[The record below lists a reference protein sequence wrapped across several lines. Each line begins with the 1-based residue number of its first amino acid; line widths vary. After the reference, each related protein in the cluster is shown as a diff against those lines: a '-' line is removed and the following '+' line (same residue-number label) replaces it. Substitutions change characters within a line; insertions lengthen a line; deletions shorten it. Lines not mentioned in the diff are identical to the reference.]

1 MQEQLSSDLV
11 AHRRGISAAIEDA
24 MRQRVE
30 PEKVRLAH
38 KVSHDPLLLRAV
50 QIARGEIIDQDAG
63 IEVEDAPSPAPR
75 SMHVD

>member
-1 MQEQLSSDLV
+1 MATSHRLVSLSNREFQTWFAPVSWAASLNRADMPRARQNQDELV
-11 AHRRGISAAIEDA
+11 
-24 MRQRVE
+24 RQ
-30 PEKVRLAH
+30 
-38 KVSHDPLLLRAV
+38 V